1 MTTLAAPL
9 PRPAPRLWTDAPAFT
24 ALALL
29 LTLAM
34 VPMLAAMAL
43 DPREFGGE
51 DIWLKPLKFHVALA
65 IYLLTLAFFA
75 RWMTEAQRSGRAW
88 RWFVAVVC
96 ACVLGELVWIG
107 GAAALGTGSHFNV
120 STPLWNAIY
129 GLMGFFAAF
138 LTSASFVMAV
148 AIHRNAAT
156 GLEPALKLSL
166 VLGLGLT
173 LPLTLIVAFTMAAGT
188 GHLVG
193 TPITDARL
201 PLMGWSRE
209 VGDLRVSHF
218 IATHALHVVPLVGW
232 LVAGRLP
239 DRAARAAVILAALA
253 WVGLTFATFAQAL
266 MGKPVI

>member
-1 MTTLAAPL
+1 MTTLSLTAPS
-9 PRPAPRLWTDAPAFT
+9 RLWTDAPVFT
-24 ALALL
+24 GLALFLTLSILPVALALH
-29 LTLAM
+29 
-34 VPMLAAMAL
+34 L
-43 DPREFGGE
+43 DPRHWLGE
-51 DIWLKPLKFHVALA
+51 AIWLKPLKFQIALV
-65 IYLLTLAFFA
+65 IYLITLAFFA
-75 RWMTEAQRSGRAW
+75 RFLPAGMADNP
-88 RWFVAVVC
+88 RWQLFTQAVAL
-96 ACVLGELVWIG
+96 AVLAEMAWIG

-193 TPITDARL
+193 SPVTEARL

-209 VGDLRVSHF
+209 VGDLRVAHF
-218 IATHALHVVPLVGW
+218 IATHALHFVPLVGW
-232 LVAGRLP
+232 MVAVRLP
-239 DRAARAAVILAALA
+239 DPAARGAVILAALA
-253 WVGLTFATFAQAL
+253 WVALTFATFAQAL